1 MPGTLPHQGGDH
13 VSEDTRVKMYTIST
27 CGFCKAAKAFL
38 REHDIPFEFIDVDI
52 LDREE
57 KRRVLREAREIAG
70 MDRISFPTIVIG
82 DTVIV
87 GFKEYELRKA
97 LGL

>member
-1 MPGTLPHQGGDH
+1 M
-13 VSEDTRVKMYTIST
+13 SEETRVKMYTIST

-38 REHDIPFEFIDVDI
+38 RENGVPYEFIDIDL
-52 LDREE
+52 LDQEE
-57 KRRVLREAREIAG
+57 KRRVLREAREVAG

-82 DTVIV
+82 DSVIV
-87 GFKEYELRKA
+87 GFKEYEIRRA

>member
-1 MPGTLPHQGGDH
+1 
-13 VSEDTRVKMYTIST
+13 VNKETRVKMYTIST

-38 REHDIPFEFIDVDI
+38 REHDIAFEFIDVDL

-57 KRRVLREAREIAG
+57 KRRVLREAREVTR

-87 GFKEYELRKA
+87 GFKEREIKRA

>member
-1 MPGTLPHQGGDH
+1 
-13 VSEDTRVKMYTIST
+13 VSEETRVKMYTIST

-38 REHDIPFEFIDVDI
+38 RENGVPYEFIDIDL
-52 LDREE
+52 LDQEE
-57 KRRVLREAREIAG
+57 KRRVLREAREVAG

-82 DTVIV
+82 DSVIV
-87 GFKEYELRKA
+87 GFKEYEIRRA